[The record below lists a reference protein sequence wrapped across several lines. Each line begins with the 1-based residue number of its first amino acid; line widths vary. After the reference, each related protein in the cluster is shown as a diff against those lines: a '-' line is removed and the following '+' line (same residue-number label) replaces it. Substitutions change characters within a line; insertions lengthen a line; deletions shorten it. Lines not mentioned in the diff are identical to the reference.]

1 MTKLADLL
9 DIRRLKLEIGA
20 GYVTERYHPEF
31 GELAILNY
39 TDQCQF
45 DGHWNEVTMLTR
57 GLIYNRET
65 GEVVARGLPK
75 FFNYGDEKH
84 TGQLDPD
91 MPIFSAHD
99 KIDGSLGIGYLRPD
113 GKAAIAT
120 RGSFASEQ
128 AIHATAMLD
137 SINVASINLDRNFG
151 LTPLYE
157 IVYPE
162 NRIVLDYGDRDEL
175 VPLGS
180 VDIAT
185 GKFQPAAT
193 SLHDLFGGTLR
204 DVLEHEPR
212 KNAEGYVIWLS
223 PTRAIKLKQED
234 YMALHRIVS
243 NLTVKEVWRQLR
255 DGTFDEYVV
264 ALPDEFYDWA
274 NEMSLE
280 LGSDFTPIWDEAHT
294 WLSALSGRNL
304 ETRKDQ
310 ALWIQEKVPAD
321 YRGLVF
327 SLLDGKDISDAIW
340 RMIEPK
346 MTTREAVPA

>member
-1 MTKLADLL
+1 MRLTDLL
-9 DIRRLKLEIGA
+9 DPAQLADEIAA

-39 TDQCQF
+39 TDTCQF
-45 DGHWNEVTMLTR
+45 DGRWNDVTKLTR

-65 GEVVARGLPK
+65 GKVVARGLPK
-75 FFNYGDEKH
+75 FFNYGDTAN

-91 MPIFSAHD
+91 MPILSAHD

-113 GKAAIAT
+113 GRAAIAT
-120 RGSFASEQ
+120 RGSFSSEQ
-128 AIHATAMLD
+128 AIHATARLD
-137 SINVASINLDRNFG
+137 AEQEWIIRDDATEG
-151 LTPLYE
+151 CTPLWE

-175 VPLGS
+175 VYLGTVKNES
-180 VDIAT
+180 GAFLPAT
-185 GKFQPAAT
+185 T
-193 SLHDLFGGTLR
+193 SEHDLYGATLR
-204 DVLEHEPR
+204 DVLEREPR

-223 PTRAIKLKQED
+223 PTHAIKLKQDD

-255 DGTFDEYVV
+255 DGTFDEFAA
-264 ALPDEFYDWA
+264 ALPDEFHDWA
-274 NEMSLE
+274 KAERADLQLEYEWVRGNAEDWLVRIPISL
-280 LGSDFTPIWDEAHT
+280 T
-294 WLSALSGRNL
+294 
-304 ETRKDQ
+304 TRKDQ
-310 ALWIQEKVPAD
+310 ALWIQQFVPAD

-327 SLLDGKDISDAIW
+327 ARLDEKDLAPAIW

-346 MTTREAVPA
+346 MTNKEEN